1 MPRTEK
7 IFWCALSDTGSTYSS
22 ALVWVLKCK
31 IGSQLVKKFAPLYG
45 NRRFITAFTSARHL
59 SLSRASSV
67 QSIFPHPTS
76 WRSILILSSHLR
88 LGLQSC
94 LKVSI
99 QVRGKCSWYEKIQ
112 FLMSRVVNTSPSPP
126 SWRNTPCRLFATAYS
141 IYSQLLSLSEAVPPS
156 ATWGRA
162 MPWWQ
167 GPHLVTTCK
176 KKGYF

>member
-1 MPRTEK
+1 MRILYPAVLHTPWSRVLLEK
-7 IFWCALSDTGSTYSS
+7 L
-22 ALVWVLKCK
+22 
-31 IGSQLVKKFAPLYG
+31 IGFQLVKNFSAFYG
-45 NRRFITAFTSARHL
+45 TRSFITAFTSARHL

-76 WRSILILSSHLR
+76 WGSILILSSHLR

-141 IYSQLLSLSEAVPPS
+141 IYSQLSSISEVVPPS
-156 ATWGRA
+156 AIWGRA
-162 MPWWQ
+162 LPWWHE
-167 GPHLVTTCK
+167 PFYHTAVT
-176 KKGYF
+176 YFV